1 MANSIAGRKKREAG
15 KRIGDGIKEDRMP
28 LCSDISP
35 SLLGPLVVDQSPTTM
50 DEVDF
55 GRYHC
60 NPHQSSY
67 CCRWRRSLPGLAM
80 EVDGLLA
87 AAGRLRLLPLSYHLG
102 DSSCEVIKF

>member
-1 MANSIAGRKKREAG
+1 MMANSIAGRKKREAG

-50 DEVDF
+50 DKVDF
-55 GRYHC
+55 GCHHC

-67 CCRWRRSLPGLAM
+67 CCRWRNPHDI
-80 EVDGLLA
+80 V
-87 AAGRLRLLPLSYHLG
+87 AGGEGACMGWQWRWMGS
-102 DSSCEVIKF
+102 